1 MKRFLLLL
9 ILLYLLT
16 PFFDFLKKKSN
27 LYKKE
32 RDSYNVNEFVD
43 HSNEHLQINSF
54 DTKDILQRYI
64 GEKVKQLSRRIEPLY
79 HESLQHMNNIENIA
93 LDLEVAKIDV
103 EERSFESLLINAKRM
118 VISSIKKEISSFP
131 EVPKSFQD
139 IKEFHQHLDSMVH
152 RFSELSSSHKK
163 VFNFFIRK
171 YAERLE
177 NEFKNISSVSHECKR
192 EIYLYEDQLNFLNSS
207 LDGLNVIADKK
218 EMIRSMESLLGDKQH
233 SIDDLR
239 SNIKKV
245 ESEINSILNSEK
257 YHNAQQTK
265 QMQTLVEKEKKEFHR
280 ELVNSFSKVSRAFN
294 KYSYGMNKSVIHKI
308 QVMTEKPWEIFSQ
321 DIASYGDLIRDVKT
335 SMVKRKINVKD
346 SDKILA
352 YIDNILDSLDEFKN
366 REVNLDKKL
375 HTLQNNPDLSI
386 FSNIR
391 ELKEKKSYL
400 SQELLSKETSQRE
413 LQTDLEKNKKEIQ
426 DLRKPIE
433 KCLLELTGKHYSLQV
448 ND

>member
-1 MKRFLLLL
+1 M
-9 ILLYLLT
+9 T

-54 DTKDILQRYI
+54 DTKDILQRSI

-93 LDLEVAKIDV
+93 LDLEVATLDV

-233 SIDDLR
+233 SIEDLR

-245 ESEINSILNSEK
+245 ESEINLILNSEK

-321 DIASYGDLIRDVKT
+321 DIASYRDLIRDVKT

>member
-1 MKRFLLLL
+1 
-9 ILLYLLT
+9 LT

-43 HSNEHLQINSF
+43 HSNEHLQINPF
-54 DTKDILQRYI
+54 DTKDILQRNI

-79 HESLQHMNNIENIA
+79 HESIQHMNNIENIA

-131 EVPKSFQD
+131 EVPKSFQE

-177 NEFKNISSVSHECKR
+177 NEFKNISSVSYECKR

-218 EMIRSMESLLGDKQH
+218 EMIRSMESLLGDKHH

-239 SNIKKV
+239 SNIKKI

-265 QMQTLVEKEKKEFHR
+265 QMQTLVEKEKKEFHK

-346 SDKILA
+346 SDKILT

-375 HTLQNNPDLSI
+375 HTLQNSPDLSI

-433 KCLLELTGKHYSLQV
+433 KCLLELTGKHYSLHV

>member
-1 MKRFLLLL
+1 LLSLL
-9 ILLYLLT
+9 LLYLLT

-64 GEKVKQLSRRIEPLY
+64 GEKVKQLSRKIEPLY
-79 HESLQHMNNIENIA
+79 HEVLQHMNNIENIA

-207 LDGLNVIADKK
+207 LDGLNVITDKK

-245 ESEINSILNSEK
+245 ESEINSILDSEK

-321 DIASYGDLIRDVKT
+321 DIASYADLIRDVKT

-352 YIDNILDSLDEFKN
+352 YIDNILDSLAEFKN

-375 HTLQNNPDLSI
+375 HTLQNNPDLTI

>member
-1 MKRFLLLL
+1 MLSLL
-9 ILLYLLT
+9 LLYLLT

-64 GEKVKQLSRRIEPLY
+64 GEKVKQLSRKIEPLY

-391 ELKEKKSYL
+391 ELREKKSYL

>member
-1 MKRFLLLL
+1 
-9 ILLYLLT
+9 
-16 PFFDFLKKKSN
+16 
-27 LYKKE
+27 
-32 RDSYNVNEFVD
+32 
-43 HSNEHLQINSF
+43 
-54 DTKDILQRYI
+54 
-64 GEKVKQLSRRIEPLY
+64 
-79 HESLQHMNNIENIA
+79 
-93 LDLEVAKIDV
+93 
-103 EERSFESLLINAKRM
+103 
-118 VISSIKKEISSFP
+118 
-131 EVPKSFQD
+131 
-139 IKEFHQHLDSMVH
+139 
-152 RFSELSSSHKK
+152 
-163 VFNFFIRK
+163 
-171 YAERLE
+171 
-177 NEFKNISSVSHECKR
+177 
-192 EIYLYEDQLNFLNSS
+192 
-207 LDGLNVIADKK
+207 
-218 EMIRSMESLLGDKQH
+218 
-233 SIDDLR
+233 
-239 SNIKKV
+239 
-245 ESEINSILNSEK
+245 
-257 YHNAQQTK
+257 
-265 QMQTLVEKEKKEFHR
+265 MQTLVEKEKKEFHR

-391 ELKEKKSYL
+391 EFKEKKSYL

>member
-1 MKRFLLLL
+1 MLL
-9 ILLYLLT
+9 LLYLLT

-54 DTKDILQRYI
+54 DTKDILQRSI

-375 HTLQNNPDLSI
+375 HTLQNNPNLSI